1 MNIRKLIP
9 DFLIRHYHL
18 FLAFLGAC
26 FFGFPSKK
34 IKVIGITGTNG
45 KSSAVLMIS
54 KVLRRAG
61 YKTACVSSIEIDI
74 NGVVDENATRM
85 TMPGRFFIQKF
96 LAKAVKAKCDY
107 AIIEVTS
114 QGIEQSRHRFID
126 FEIAAITNLSPEHI
140 EAHKGFDNY
149 RKAKGKFFSY
159 VKKTHIL
166 NFDDPYFEY
175 FNSFEADQKFCYGF
189 KKDYFDSF
197 FKIVKA
203 KNISREEGK
212 IIFNVENQ
220 EFLLNL
226 LGDFN
231 VYNALIAIC
240 VGMNQGIDLKTMALA
255 LLEIDL
261 IPGRMEKIVSKPF
274 EVVIDYAV
282 TPDALE
288 NLYKNFQ
295 GKDIIE
301 VFGACGGGRDKW
313 KRKILGEIASKYCKY
328 IVLTDEDPYY
338 ENQEEIINQISKGIP
353 LEKEYSVFKIIDRKE
368 AIKKAIS
375 LAQPGN
381 VVIIS
386 GKGSEPSICIKGKK
400 ISWSDKGIALELI
413 KKNEYR

>member
-1 MNIRKLIP
+1 MNIRRLIP
-9 DFLIRHYHL
+9 DFLLNYYHL

-45 KSSAVLMIS
+45 KTSAALMVS

-74 NGVVDENATRM
+74 NGIVEENTTRM

-114 QGIEQSRHRFID
+114 QGIEQSRHKFID

-149 RKAKGKFFSY
+149 RKAKGKFFSHCG
-159 VKKTHIL
+159 KIHIL
-166 NFDDPYFEY
+166 NFDDSYFEY

-197 FKIVKA
+197 SKIVKA
-203 KNISREEGK
+203 KNVSKEEGR
-212 IIFNVENQ
+212 IIFDIDNQ
-220 EFLLNL
+220 KFLLNL

-240 VGMNQGIDLKTMALA
+240 IGISQGIDLKTIALA
-255 LLEIDL
+255 LLEINL
-261 IPGRMEKIVSKPF
+261 IPGRMEKIISKPF

-288 NLYKNFQ
+288 GLYKNFQ
-295 GKDIIE
+295 EKNIIGI
-301 VFGACGGGRDKW
+301 FGACGGGRDKW
-313 KRKILGEIASKYCKY
+313 KRKILGEVASKYCKY
-328 IVLTDEDPYY
+328 IILTDEDPYY
-338 ENQEEIINQISKGIP
+338 ENQQEIIDQIYQGISS
-353 LEKEYSVFKIIDRKE
+353 EKESSTFKIIDRRE
-368 AIKKAIS
+368 AIKKALS
-375 LAQPGN
+375 LAQPGDI
-381 VVIIS
+381 VIIS

-400 ISWSDKGIALELI
+400 IPWSDKGVVEELI
-413 KKNEYR
+413 KKQP